1 MKPRVLIVE
10 DEAILYDG
18 LRTALEKE
26 RFIVDDYTKSYNE
39 AIERITSETPDIV
52 LLDIDLEGDKDGL
65 DLGKELNNKYK
76 IPFIYITNLDN
87 DTTFQQ
93 GLKTNHE
100 HYIVKTKPSLNTKEI
115 VRTIHT
121 VLNKTQNNSESKQGL
136 MGTVDFKEN
145 IRDRYGA
152 DDITRIP
159 INFEDII
166 YITNKNFVTNEDKKV
181 VLQDNY
187 SCIITQTNQP
197 LYYYSSLK
205 GLMRS
210 LPINFIRTS
219 ANFIVNLEK
228 GNFDGLINGSSIS
241 INNTKYKIEETY
253 KIEAKKRIDS
263 FYFRK

>member
-26 RFIVDDYTKSYNE
+26 RFVVDEYTKSYTE
-39 AIERITSETPDIV
+39 AIERITTKTPDIV
-52 LLDIDLEGDKDGL
+52 LLDIDLKGDKDGL
-65 DLGKELNNKYK
+65 DLGKVLNTTYK

-87 DTTFQQ
+87 ETTFQQ

-115 VRTIHT
+115 VRTIYT
-121 VLNKTQNNSESKQGL
+121 VLNKTQEKFTAQKGL
-136 MGTVDFKEN
+136 MGTIDFKEN
-145 IRDRYGA
+145 IRNNYSTNE
-152 DDITRIP
+152 ITRFP

-166 YITNKNFVTNEDKKV
+166 YITNKDFIAKNGKNI

-187 SCIITQTNQP
+187 SCIVTKNKQVF
-197 LYYYSSLK
+197 YASSLRN
-205 GLMRS
+205 LMQF
-210 LPINFIRTS
+210 LPVTFVRVS

-228 GNFDGLINGSSIS
+228 GNFNGLINGSYVS
-241 INNTKYKIEETY
+241 INNTKFKVEKTY
-253 KIEAKKRIDS
+253 KKEVQKRITS
-263 FYFRK
+263 FYLQK

>member
-26 RFIVDDYTKSYNE
+26 RFIVDEYTKSYNE
-39 AIERITSETPDIV
+39 AIERITSKTPDIV

-76 IPFIYITNLDN
+76 IPFIYITNIDN
-87 DTTFQQ
+87 DSTFQQ

-121 VLNKTQNNSESKQGL
+121 VLHKTQENSPIKQGL
-136 MGTVDFKEN
+136 MGAIDFKEN
-145 IRDRYGA
+145 IRERYGA
-152 DDITRIP
+152 NEITRIP
-159 INFEDII
+159 VNFEDIT
-166 YITNKNFVTNEDKKV
+166 YITNKDFVTKDDKKIT
-181 VLQDNY
+181 LQDNY
-187 SCIITQTNQP
+187 SCIVTQSNQI
-197 LYYYSSLK
+197 LYYYSSIRD
-205 GLMRS
+205 LMRF
-210 LPINFIRTS
+210 LPRNFIRIS

-228 GNFDGLINGSSIS
+228 GNFDGLINGSYLSIDY
-241 INNTKYKIEETY
+241 TKFKVEKTY
-253 KIEAKKRIDS
+253 KKEVQKRIES
-263 FYFRK
+263 FYIQR

>member
-26 RFIVDDYTKSYNE
+26 RFIVEEYTKSYDE
-39 AIERITSETPDIV
+39 AIERILKETPDIV

-65 DLGKELNNKYK
+65 DLGKELSNKYK
-76 IPFIYITNLDN
+76 IPFIYITNLDD

-121 VLNKTQNNSESKQGL
+121 VLNKTQDNSELTQGL

-145 IRDRYGA
+145 IRDQYGA
-152 DDITRIP
+152 NDITRIP

-166 YITNKNFVTNEDKKV
+166 YVTNKDFVSIDGKKIT
-181 VLQDNY
+181 LQDNY
-187 SCIITQTNQP
+187 SCIISQSNPP
-197 LYYYSSLK
+197 LFYDSSIRNL
-205 GLMRS
+205 LLL
-210 LPINFIRTS
+210 LPLNFVRVN
-219 ANFIVNLEK
+219 ANHIVNLEK
-228 GNFDGLINGSSIS
+228 GNFDGLINGSYLS
-241 INNTKYKIEETY
+241 INNTKFKVAKTY
-253 KIEAKKRIDS
+253 KKEVQKRIATL
-263 FYFRK
+263 YIPK